1 MSGIKKILLFGAGV
15 ASREVLRMVDEI
27 NLESLTWEVIG
38 IVDKDPE
45 LIGSELDGLPILS
58 SEDSAIKACTHA
70 TCSIYDPV
78 IRKKVVEN
86 EIEPLGLKLATII
99 SPQVVIPQDMRLE
112 DGVMIYPGTKI
123 SFNVHL
129 GKGALVF
136 FNTLLG
142 HDLESGNY
150 STVCPSATVNG
161 SVTLGEGAFIGA
173 GATIHQGTSI
183 GDWST
188 IGIGSTI
195 LQDVGENKN
204 VMTLPRQVVTEKK

>member
-15 ASREVLRMVDEI
+15 ASREVLRMIDEI

-150 STVCPSATVNG
+150 STVWPSATVK
-161 SVTLGEGAFIGA
+161 GAFIGA